1 MKKLMA
7 VLLTVAMLLS
17 LSAAALAD
25 EPMRMCWWGSE
36 SSNKIYLGVM
46 DMFVEATGI
55 DVEPEYYS
63 WDDYWTKMN
72 TLAAGHD
79 LPDSLRMDYQYIKSY
94 VEKGLLMDLTP
105 LVESGAIDVSDVPE
119 SVLSG
124 GMINGGLYGI
134 NAGSNGLCMVTNRKL
149 VEDAGMEVPTNEMT
163 WDEFEQWVLE
173 FHEKTGKFGFDMEG
187 LDFGSFRIIAREHG
201 GELYNADQT
210 AAGFDTQ
217 VLVDY
222 FASVKRMHDA
232 GAIQNVAETTV
243 DVGKENYFFSKGEAA
258 AIWTTTDSSTTFAK
272 LLKDNYGLLSY
283 TVYPGAAATK
293 AMYVK
298 PSQFM
303 SIAATSENV
312 DAAVAYINYW
322 TNDEACNLFIAG
334 RRGVPI
340 SPKMADIVGA
350 SLDDISGNMFAYM
363 NVLNEYSSKLNDP
376 EPTCH
381 GELAKEFENAQA
393 SVLFGEATPEAAA
406 ESFVAFINN
415 ALNN

>member
-124 GMINGGLYGI
+124 GMINGGL
-134 NAGSNGLCMVTNRKL
+134 NSRRRRST
-149 VEDAGMEVPTNEMT
+149 
-163 WDEFEQWVLE
+163 
-173 FHEKTGKFGFDMEG
+173 
-187 LDFGSFRIIAREHG
+187 IISR
-201 GELYNADQT
+201 
-210 AAGFDTQ
+210 
-217 VLVDY
+217 
-222 FASVKRMHDA
+222 
-232 GAIQNVAETTV
+232 
-243 DVGKENYFFSKGEAA
+243 
-258 AIWTTTDSSTTFAK
+258 
-272 LLKDNYGLLSY
+272 
-283 TVYPGAAATK
+283 
-293 AMYVK
+293 
-298 PSQFM
+298 
-303 SIAATSENV
+303 
-312 DAAVAYINYW
+312 
-322 TNDEACNLFIAG
+322 
-334 RRGVPI
+334 
-340 SPKMADIVGA
+340 
-350 SLDDISGNMFAYM
+350 
-363 NVLNEYSSKLNDP
+363 
-376 EPTCH
+376 
-381 GELAKEFENAQA
+381 
-393 SVLFGEATPEAAA
+393 
-406 ESFVAFINN
+406 
-415 ALNN
+415 